1 MKAGVLEGSSDSE
14 EEVHVYKLKIH
25 DTDVKDAGEWR
36 VEVADKYGST
46 STACNLAIRGNL
58 SLSLSLHIYKILL
71 IMCSTYVYLI
81 TEEINSF

>member
-1 MKAGVLEGSSDSE
+1 MSVVKAGVLEGSSDSE

-58 SLSLSLHIYKILL
+58 SLYLSP
-71 IMCSTYVYLI
+71 YL
-81 TEEINSF
+81 